1 MSPSRKSVDFE
12 QKYYKKQN
20 ELQKLGYNEL
30 GARRVNLN
38 EYAGRNYQ
46 GHQQYQQIL
55 GEYSKVQGEPINNM
69 YAGPGNINIGERQR

>member
-46 GHQQYQQIL
+46 GHQ
-55 GEYSKVQGEPINNM
+55 
-69 YAGPGNINIGERQR
+69 